1 MMVGEKRAQV
11 IKDFCFKHEDD
22 PCKCC
27 GQSKVLMINRKVCKD
42 CNNLALRQ
50 KVTCKTCDKEL
61 TKGSY
66 NNHHKMCE
74 RIRCS
79 GMKNSFGAIAVGE
92 CLGLNI

>member
-1 MMVGEKRAQV
+1 
-11 IKDFCFKHEDD
+11 
-22 PCKCC
+22 
-27 GQSKVLMINRKVCKD
+27 MINRKVCKD

-79 GMKNSFGAIAVGE
+79 GMKNLQIWGDLIIGRIKYLIKYLN
-92 CLGLNI
+92 LGLNI